1 MGRDR
6 RPGPPDDPT
15 GDRALAAGVAALACS
30 FVPVVGDVVAVPAAA
45 LAMVLGWI
53 GIRRFEEGRASKVAA
68 AAAGAALGAIA
79 GLMVVVVL
87 AATHFSPS
95 A

>member
-6 RPGPPDDPT
+6 RPGPADDPT

-30 FVPVVGDVVAVPAAA
+30 FVPVVGDLVALPAAA
-45 LAMVLGWI
+45 IAMVLGWI

-68 AAAGAALGAIA
+68 AATGAALGALA

-87 AATHFSPS
+87 AATHFGPS